1 MPKTGIEP
9 ISKSYKEFILP
20 IKLFRPLPW
29 ERIELTYLYLQNSAL
44 TTKQPRLYIYYRPYF
59 LFYYLFLI
67 WRKIDSNYHIC
78 SANTTDYH
86 YQISPFLS
94 FLYYILY
101 FESLL
106 IVKIFSNKLTI
117 NILKVIVKLMFLI

>member
-44 TTKQPRLYIYYRPYF
+44 TTKQPRLLF
-59 LFYYLFLI
+59 LFYFIRPLI
-67 WRKIDSNYHIC
+67 IIK
-78 SANTTDYH
+78 
-86 YQISPFLS
+86 
-94 FLYYILY
+94 
-101 FESLL
+101 
-106 IVKIFSNKLTI
+106 
-117 NILKVIVKLMFLI
+117 

>member
-44 TTKQPRLYIYYRPYF
+44 TTKQPRLF
-59 LFYYLFLI
+59 VFVFV
-67 WRKIDSNYHIC
+67 
-78 SANTTDYH
+78 
-86 YQISPFLS
+86 FV
-94 FLYYILY
+94 FV
-101 FESLL
+101 F
-106 IVKIFSNKLTI
+106 IFI
-117 NILKVIVKLMFLI
+117 NDL

>member
-20 IKLFRPLPW
+20 VKLFRPMPW

-44 TTKQPRLYIYYRPYF
+44 TTKQPRLYNYNPYF
-59 LFYYLFLI
+59 NFI

-86 YQISPFLS
+86 YQISPFL
-94 FLYYILY
+94 
-101 FESLL
+101 
-106 IVKIFSNKLTI
+106 KIY
-117 NILKVIVKLMFLI
+117 

>member
-44 TTKQPRLYIYYRPYF
+44 TTKQPRLYFDNVR
-59 LFYYLFLI
+59 
-67 WRKIDSNYHIC
+67 
-78 SANTTDYH
+78 
-86 YQISPFLS
+86 
-94 FLYYILY
+94 ILLCPIFVRTY
-101 FESLL
+101 TASLAL
-106 IVKIFSNKLTI
+106 VVHQL
-117 NILKVIVKLMFLI
+117 

>member
-44 TTKQPRLYIYYRPYF
+44 TTKQPRLYFDFQSINF
-59 LFYYLFLI
+59 N

-86 YQISPFLS
+86 YQISPFL
-94 FLYYILY
+94 F
-101 FESLL
+101 
-106 IVKIFSNKLTI
+106 IF
-117 NILKVIVKLMFLI
+117 